1 MTEHRAT
8 GRSNKL
14 REDRIRTRARCR
26 AVLADHIRDR
36 TRISIEPKQVRLIN
50 TEKEGYKWRICVA
63 EMKPLFCKGLSNT
76 GVRDQRRLIEQVGRG
91 FEAIPATQNYIT
103 FQAHANTA
111 LSPETKNSES
121 YIIDPALLDSA
132 SSSSSTTDEDE
143 IRALK
148 LELQNTNLQ
157 HESML
162 QQLQEC
168 TGQLQLAI
176 QMKEY
181 YEFCLLRV
189 FASLNDMGH
198 MLDGIRGESARVLT
212 SHGEASQIQDSPTT
226 LES

>member
-1 MTEHRAT
+1 
-8 GRSNKL
+8 
-14 REDRIRTRARCR
+14 
-26 AVLADHIRDR
+26 
-36 TRISIEPKQVRLIN
+36 
-50 TEKEGYKWRICVA
+50 
-63 EMKPLFCKGLSNT
+63 MKPLFCKGLSNT

>member
-1 MTEHRAT
+1 
-8 GRSNKL
+8 
-14 REDRIRTRARCR
+14 
-26 AVLADHIRDR
+26 
-36 TRISIEPKQVRLIN
+36 
-50 TEKEGYKWRICVA
+50 
-63 EMKPLFCKGLSNT
+63 
-76 GVRDQRRLIEQVGRG
+76 
-91 FEAIPATQNYIT
+91 
-103 FQAHANTA
+103 
-111 LSPETKNSES
+111 
-121 YIIDPALLDSA
+121 
-132 SSSSSTTDEDE
+132 
-143 IRALK
+143 
-148 LELQNTNLQ
+148 
-157 HESML
+157 ML